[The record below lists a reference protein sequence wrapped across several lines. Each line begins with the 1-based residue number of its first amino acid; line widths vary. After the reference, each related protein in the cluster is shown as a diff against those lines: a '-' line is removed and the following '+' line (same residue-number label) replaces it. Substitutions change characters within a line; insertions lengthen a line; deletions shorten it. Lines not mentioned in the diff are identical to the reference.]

1 MKRII
6 SRFSRLAVLSLLG
19 VACDNGTP
27 AAPPTPIEQPDAGP
41 IPPEPTAPIPLL
53 TWVHALVT
61 DDPEGLRA
69 PDTVHDKNIEDTSNP
84 EAFAEFL
91 PTP

>member
-1 MKRII
+1 MKRVI
-6 SRFSRLAVLSLLG
+6 SLLSLLSLIA
-19 VACDNGTP
+19 VACQDSAPAPPPPPVEQPGAGPATPEPP
-27 AAPPTPIEQPDAGP
+27 AA
-41 IPPEPTAPIPLL
+41 IPLL

-91 PTP
+91 PTL